1 MCSVIETLLIIVGM
15 YAYLCGIGKELQLA
29 ASTEKPVSSACR
41 KAGSKVEMVESPDS
55 QTC

>member
-15 YAYLCGIGKELQLA
+15 YAYLCGIGKELQLT
-29 ASTEKPVSSACR
+29 ASTECR

>member
-15 YAYLCGIGKELQLA
+15 YAYLCGIGKELQLT

-41 KAGSKVEMVESPDS
+41 KAGSKVESPDS